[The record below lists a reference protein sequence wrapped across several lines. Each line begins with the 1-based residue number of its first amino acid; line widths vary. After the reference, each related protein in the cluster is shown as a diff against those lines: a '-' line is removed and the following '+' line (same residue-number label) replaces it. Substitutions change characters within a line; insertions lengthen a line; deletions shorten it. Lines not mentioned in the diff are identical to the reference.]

1 MDRKIDWL
9 GRVTIP
15 KEVRKQLHLNDN
27 DMLTLEVQGDSIVL
41 SKKAKTPLDMR
52 RITKF
57 VIDDNRKK
65 KIAELKAKYQPGDR
79 VRCLSMESELY
90 PIPQDMEGEV
100 IMVDDIGSVH
110 VKWDNGFEAAI
121 LDIPGD
127 ALCKADE

>member
-79 VRCLSMESELY
+79 VRCL
-90 PIPQDMEGEV
+90 
-100 IMVDDIGSVH
+100 
-110 VKWDNGFEAAI
+110 
-121 LDIPGD
+121 
-127 ALCKADE
+127 